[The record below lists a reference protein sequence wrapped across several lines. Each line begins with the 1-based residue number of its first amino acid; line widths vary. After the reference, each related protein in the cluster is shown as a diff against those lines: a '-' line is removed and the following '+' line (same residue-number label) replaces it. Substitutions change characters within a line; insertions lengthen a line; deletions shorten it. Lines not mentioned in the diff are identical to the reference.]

1 MSTGRVFVSEER
13 AMVRAAG
20 QIGFY
25 TLLSRMTG
33 LVRDIV
39 IGSVF
44 GAGSSADA
52 FFVAFRIPNLLR
64 RVVGEGATAAALV
77 PVITE
82 YLTSHS
88 RAEAM
93 VMVRALFGAGIA
105 VLLVL
110 TVAGVVSAEPLAR
123 LFAPGF
129 SPAKLALTIALTR
142 ITFLYLFCIGLVALA
157 MGVLHALRH
166 FAAPAFAPLWL
177 NLALILCALWLPAH
191 LAEPVFSLAYGV
203 VIGGLCQFVWQ
214 LLPLAHLGVPLLPQ
228 WRPRHPAV
236 RRVAFLLL
244 PVLFGAAIYQISLL
258 VNTLLASL
266 LAEGSVSTLWY
277 ASHLFEFPMAIFATA
292 LSTAAL
298 PSLATQAQQQDLE
311 GIRASLGFALRL
323 VNLVTLPAAAGL
335 AVLAVPLTTI
345 LFFHGVFN
353 ASHVLATAAALR
365 GFAVGLW
372 SVAAA
377 RLLSSCF
384 YALEDTRTPVY
395 TGSVAFVTNIC
406 FSLML
411 MGEITAD
418 ADAPGLARFFAG
430 LSRSLTMYDLGVA
443 GLALAASLAATVNLV
458 LLGGLLHRRLGRLPW
473 PGCGSSLLWSLS
485 ASMTMAVLVRWI
497 AQQIDWLDPEISFVV
512 RLGVLVLAVA
522 AGTTSFLLIVWQ
534 GGSGELRALIGML
547 PEPLLRILPQF
558 LQPRG

>member
-1 MSTGRVFVSEER
+1 MSAGKIHVNEEQ

-25 TLLSRMTG
+25 TLLSRITG
-33 LVRDIV
+33 LLRDIV

-44 GAGSSADA
+44 GAGPSADA

-64 RVVGEGATAAALV
+64 RIVGEGATAAALV
-77 PVITE
+77 PVVTE
-82 YLTSHS
+82 YLTYRS

-93 VMVRALFGAGIA
+93 AMVRALFGVGIA

-110 TVAGVVSAEPLAR
+110 TAAGVVWAEPLAR

-129 SPAKLALTIALTR
+129 GPAKLGLTVALTR
-142 ITFLYLFCIGLVALA
+142 ITFFYLLCIGLVALA

-166 FAAPAFAPLWL
+166 FAAPAFAPILL
-177 NLALILCALWLPAH
+177 NLALILCALWLSPH
-191 LAEPVFSLAYGV
+191 LTKPVFSLAYGV
-203 VIGGLCQFVWQ
+203 VIGGLCQFLWQ
-214 LLPLAHLGVPLLPQ
+214 LPALARLGVPLVPQ

-236 RRVAFLLL
+236 RRIVFLLV
-244 PVLFGAAIYQISLL
+244 PVLFGAAVYQISLL

-266 LAEGSVSTLWY
+266 LAEGSVSALWY
-277 ASHLFEFPMAIFATA
+277 ASHLFEFPIAIFATA

-298 PSLATQAQQQDLE
+298 PSLATQAQQRDLE
-311 GIRASLGFALRL
+311 GVCASLGFALRL

-335 AVLAVPLTTI
+335 TVLAVPITAV
-345 LFFHGVFN
+345 LFFHGAFE
-353 ASHVLATAAALR
+353 AAHVLATATALQ

-395 TGSVAFVTNIC
+395 TGAVAFVANVC
-406 FSLML
+406 LSLML
-411 MGEITAD
+411 MGEITVGAE
-418 ADAPGLARFFAG
+418 AHGLTHLFAG
-430 LSRSLTMYDLGVA
+430 LSRSLAVSDLGIA

-458 LLGGLLHRRLGRLPW
+458 LLGGALYRRLGRFPW
-473 PGCGSSLLWSLS
+473 PAWNSSLLWSLS
-485 ASMTMAVLVRWI
+485 ASLVMAALVRWI
-497 AQQIDWLDPEISFVV
+497 TQRIAWLDPEVPFVL
-512 RLGVLVLAVA
+512 RLSVLVLAIA
-522 AGTTSFLLIVWQ
+522 AGTASFLLMVWK
-534 GGSGELRALIGML
+534 GGKEELRALTGML
-547 PEPLLRILPQF
+547 PEPLLRLLPQF
-558 LQPRG
+558 LQPRR